1 MPHSYETRSG
11 FTPTGRLHFGVNL
24 VGPASELSFEQLR
37 TLAQTAERGLF
48 TLVTLDE
55 RYWLPEDP
63 GAASTTDPAGSND
76 VATLLAAL
84 TAVTSNIGVA
94 VAAAPDY
101 DDPTDLAHRIAS
113 LDKLSGGRAAWQLLA
128 DGARHGR
135 ETADPDA
142 AGPDTVG
149 PDAAGPDAA
158 GPDADQPDAEG
169 IASADGRHGFV
180 ESVQRTWEAWEK
192 PASGEAGPVETLGAF
207 ERGGQLYSVGL
218 GALRSTAPRR
228 SPVLIH
234 AGGTSQ
240 ERAFAVEHA
249 DIVTS
254 APANL
259 GDALALRRDM
269 VARSLDSGGAN
280 HVKIFQSATFILAP
294 TEEEAV
300 EKADWI
306 RAHLPDSVWDRQA
319 FIGSYSGVADLLQ
332 DFARSGAVDGF
343 TLMPWLFPDELADIV
358 NYLIPELQARG
369 IYPSDYD
376 AGTLRSNLGLPE
388 GSSRGNR
395 ATHALPVIEVG
406 DLGDVRL
413 DLDLRMELIVQK
425 LQA

>member
-1 MPHSYETRSG
+1 MPNSIQTRSG

-24 VGPASELSFEQLR
+24 VGPASELGFEQLR

-48 TLVTLDE
+48 TVVTLDE

-76 VATLLAAL
+76 VATVLAAL
-84 TAVTSNIGVA
+84 AAVTSNIGVA

-101 DDPTDLAHRIAS
+101 DDPADLAHRIAS
-113 LDKLSGGRAAWQLLA
+113 LDRLSGGRAAWQLLA
-128 DGARHGR
+128 DGARYGR
-135 ETADPDA
+135 DAEDPDA
-142 AGPDTVG
+142 VGPDTE
-149 PDAAGPDAA
+149 
-158 GPDADQPDAEG
+158 QPDAEG

-180 ESVQRTWEAWEK
+180 ESVQRTWDAWEK
-192 PASGEAGPVETLGAF
+192 PASGEAGPVESLGAF

-218 GALRSTAPRR
+218 GAIRSTAPRR

-269 VARSLDSGGAN
+269 VARSLDSGRGAN
-280 HVKIFQSATFILAP
+280 HVKILQSATFILAP

-306 RAHLPDSVWDRQA
+306 RAQLPDSVWDRQA
-319 FIGSYSGVADLLQ
+319 FIGSYAGVADLLQ

-358 NYLIPELQARG
+358 NHLIPELQDRG
-369 IYPSDYD
+369 IYPTDYA

-388 GSSRGNR
+388 GSNRGNQ